1 MNFARFMALFALGM
15 LVGLLLWPFATWL
28 MG

>member
-15 LVGLLLWPFATWL
+15 LVGLLLWSFATWL